1 MKKGKVIC
9 YFLSCVGLSAATVD
23 VFFLA
28 GQSNASGR
36 ATTGYT
42 YDSRDDQ
49 VAYHYY
55 TDGGGTF
62 DSDGFTTISPM
73 TSGYYGS
80 EVAIGRELISS
91 GYNPAIIKVS
101 KGGQSLA
108 INGHWN
114 TVSTSS
120 TSTWQIWKSEVSSA
134 LSTILANGDTPILRA
149 FFWNQG
155 ETDADNET
163 YANAYEANFNQL
175 VVDVFAELTDYGSDK
190 MQFITALTHSTY
202 GINTPLDYADTV
214 RDAQQNIMNAQSNY
228 HYFDTNDISDTGQ
241 YNESTNPDGM
251 MGDHLHFNGAGLDEI
266 GSRFVNTYLA
276 SVPEPSATSILFIA
290 SLCTIGTTRRRN
302 N

>member
-1 MKKGKVIC
+1 MKDGKIIF
-9 YFLSCVGLSAATVD
+9 YLLSCIGLSAATVD

-36 ATTGYT
+36 ATSGYT

-49 VAYHYY
+49 VAYHYQ
-55 TDGGGTF
+55 TDGGGSF
-62 DSDGFTTISPM
+62 NSDGFTTLSPM

-80 EVAIGRELISS
+80 EIAMGRQLVSA

-108 INGHWN
+108 VGSHWN
-114 TVSTSS
+114 PSSTSS
-120 TSTWQIWKSEVSSA
+120 SSMWGIWKSEVSTA
-134 LSTILANGDTPILRA
+134 LSQIVANGDTPVLRA

-163 YANAYEANFNQL
+163 YANAYETNFTQL
-175 VVDVFAELTDYGSDK
+175 VADVYSELSSYGSAD
-190 MQFITALTHSTY
+190 MQFVTALTHSTF

-214 RDAQQNIMNAQSNY
+214 RDAQQDTMNAQSNY

-251 MGDHLHFNGAGLDEI
+251 MGDFLHFNGAGLDAI
-266 GSRFVNTYLA
+266 GIRFANTYLA
-276 SVPEPSATSILFIA
+276 SVPEPSATGSLIFASLFI
-290 SLCTIGTTRRRN
+290 IGIARRRSH
-302 N
+302 

>member
-1 MKKGKVIC
+1 MKKAKVIC
-9 YFLSCVGLSAATVD
+9 YFLSCIGLSAATVD

-49 VAYHYY
+49 VAYYY
-55 TDGGGTF
+55 QTDGGGSF
-62 DSDGFTTISPM
+62 NSDGFTTVSPM

-80 EVAIGRELISS
+80 EISIGRELVSA

-108 INGHWN
+108 VGSHWN
-114 TVSTSS
+114 SSSTSS
-120 TSTWQIWKSEVSSA
+120 SSMWGIWKSEVTTA
-134 LSTILANGDTPILRA
+134 LTQIVANGDTPVLRA

-175 VVDVFAELTDYGSDK
+175 VVDIFAELTDYGSDE

-276 SVPEPSATSILFIA
+276 SVPEPSATSILITV
-290 SLCTIGTTRRRN
+290 SVCIIGIPRRRN